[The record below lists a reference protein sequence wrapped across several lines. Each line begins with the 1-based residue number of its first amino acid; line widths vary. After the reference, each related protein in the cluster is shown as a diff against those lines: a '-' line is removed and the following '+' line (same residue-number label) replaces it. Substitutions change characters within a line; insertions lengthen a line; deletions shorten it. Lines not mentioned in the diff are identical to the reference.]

1 MVASLHVV
9 CRANQGRSPVLAAL
23 LREQAARRGVDAH
36 ITSSGL
42 EAREGALL
50 LPVMAD
56 AWLRHRHSPLRHRS
70 TRFDPAAAKRAEVTL
85 VFETAQRSQIVREQ
99 PLLVERVFT
108 VREAT
113 RLLSSPRWDEEWSGC
128 SFVVTRLHRLRSYV
142 DPGDD
147 DTPDPA
153 RMRRAAARRLLT
165 ELERSAELLGAAF
178 FGPIGAQ
185 ASSSTGGTP

>member
-23 LREQAARRGVDAH
+23 LREQAARRGVEAH

-42 EAREGALL
+42 EAREGVAL
-50 LPVMAD
+50 LPVMAA
-56 AWLRHRHSPLRHRS
+56 AWRRHGHPPLVHRS
-70 TRFDPAAAKRAEVTL
+70 TRYDPAAAKRAEVTL
-85 VFETAQRSQIVREQ
+85 VFEAAQRSQIVQEQ
-99 PLLVERVFT
+99 PMLVARVFT

-113 RLLSSPRWDEEWSGC
+113 RLLSSPRWNEEWSGS

-153 RMRRAAARRLLT
+153 RMRRGAARRLLT

-178 FGPIGAQ
+178 FGRAGAQ
-185 ASSSTGGTP
+185 TSSSAGGPP

>member
-1 MVASLHVV
+1 M
-9 CRANQGRSPVLAAL
+9 LAAL
-23 LREQAARRGVDAH
+23 LGEQATRRGVDAH

-42 EAREGALL
+42 EAREGAPL

-56 AWLRHRHSPLRHRS
+56 AWRRHLHAPLYHRS
-70 TRFDPAAAKRAEVTL
+70 TRFDPAEAKRAEVTL
-85 VFETAQRSQIVREQ
+85 VFETAQRSRIVREQ
-99 PLLVERVFT
+99 PILVQRVFT

-113 RLLSSPRWDEEWSGC
+113 RLLSSPRWNEEWSGS

-142 DPGDD
+142 DPGED

-165 ELERSAELLGAAF
+165 ELERSAELLGEAF
-178 FGPIGAQ
+178 FRPIGAQ

>member
-1 MVASLHVV
+1 
-9 CRANQGRSPVLAAL
+9 VLAAL

-42 EAREGALL
+42 DAREGAPL
-50 LPVMAD
+50 LPVMTD
-56 AWLRHRHSPLRHRS
+56 AWHRHGRPPLQHRS
-70 TRFDPAAAKRAEVTL
+70 MRYDPAEAKRAEVTL

-108 VREAT
+108 AREAT
-113 RLLSSPRWDEEWSGC
+113 RLLSSPRWDEKWSGS

-178 FGPIGAQ
+178 FGPVGAQ
-185 ASSSTGGTP
+185 APSSAGGPP